1 MTLNFK
7 SWAVAWGGRGYGAGD
22 TFLRP
27 YFWNSIKMVV
37 PAVVLS
43 TFIGAMTGYVLT
55 KWRFKGDS
63 WIFLFLLFG
72 CFIPFQAILL
82 PMARTLGVLGISNSI
97 LGLVLVHTVYGIP
110 FTTLFFRNY
119 YVSIPSELIKAARI
133 DGAGFFK
140 IFFKILL
147 PISAPII
154 VVTVI
159 WQFTQIW
166 NDFLFGATFSFGKA
180 APIQVALNNMVLS
193 STSVKEYNV
202 DMASAII
209 AGIPTLIVYVLAGK
223 YFHKR
228 INFRSS
234 ERIIMKTLKIEDL
247 SKNFGSTEV
256 LKKINL
262 EIDEGNFLVL
272 LGPSGCGKSTL
283 LNIIAGL
290 ETINEGN
297 VYIDDYNVSKVEPKD
312 RNIAM
317 VFQSYA
323 LYPSMNVKENMVFGL
338 KQAKTSK
345 EKIEEQLK
353 KVSTFLQVDELLN
366 RKPSQ
371 LSGGQRQRVAIGRAL
386 VREPRIFLFDEP
398 LSNLDAKLRVEMR
411 REIKKLHQRLK
422 TTVVYVTHDQT
433 EAMSL
438 GTKIAIMNHGVIQ
451 QNDTPEIIYHKPSNT
466 FVADFIGSPSMNL
479 IKGNLI
485 QNSKKISFVAE
496 GSDNSIQIPMNDY
509 NFDKKI
515 EFNNKEVYFGIRPE
529 HIHFKKSNENDF
541 EVKLR
546 ADLSEYIGHEQI
558 VTFNYSNQE
567 ILAKFASTIK
577 IEMNKEM
584 SLYFDLSHISLFDK
598 SSKERI

>member
-1 MTLNFK
+1 
-7 SWAVAWGGRGYGAGD
+7 
-22 TFLRP
+22 
-27 YFWNSIKMVV
+27 
-37 PAVVLS
+37 
-43 TFIGAMTGYVLT
+43 
-55 KWRFKGDS
+55 
-63 WIFLFLLFG
+63 
-72 CFIPFQAILL
+72 
-82 PMARTLGVLGISNSI
+82 
-97 LGLVLVHTVYGIP
+97 
-110 FTTLFFRNY
+110 
-119 YVSIPSELIKAARI
+119 
-133 DGAGFFK
+133 
-140 IFFKILL
+140 
-147 PISAPII
+147 
-154 VVTVI
+154 
-159 WQFTQIW
+159 
-166 NDFLFGATFSFGKA
+166 
-180 APIQVALNNMVLS
+180 
-193 STSVKEYNV
+193 
-202 DMASAII
+202 
-209 AGIPTLIVYVLAGK
+209 
-223 YFHKR
+223 
-228 INFRSS
+228 
-234 ERIIMKTLKIEDL
+234 MKTLKIEEL
-247 SKNFGSTEV
+247 SKNFGTTEV

-345 EKIEEQLK
+345 EKIEEQLT
-353 KVSTFLQVDELLN
+353 KVSSFLQVDELLN

-411 REIKKLHQRLK
+411 REIKKLHQKLK

-451 QNDTPEIIYHKPSNT
+451 QNESPEIIYNKPSNT

-479 IKGNLI
+479 IKGKLNE
-485 QNSKKISFVAE
+485 SSDKISFTAE
-496 GSDNSIQIPMNDY
+496 GA
-509 NFDKKI
+509 NFDI
-515 EFNNKEVYFGIRPE
+515 PINSYDFNNTSELNNKEVYFGIRPE
-529 HIHFKKSNENDF
+529 HIYFKRSNEGDF
-541 EVKLR
+541 EVNLR

-558 VTFNYSNQE
+558 MTFDLANQE
-567 ILAKFASTIK
+567 LLAKFPSTIK
-577 IEMNKEM
+577 IELNKETK
-584 SLYFDLSHISLFDK
+584 LYFDLTQVSLFD
-598 SSKERI
+598 SITQERL

>member
-1 MTLNFK
+1 
-7 SWAVAWGGRGYGAGD
+7 
-22 TFLRP
+22 
-27 YFWNSIKMVV
+27 
-37 PAVVLS
+37 
-43 TFIGAMTGYVLT
+43 
-55 KWRFKGDS
+55 
-63 WIFLFLLFG
+63 
-72 CFIPFQAILL
+72 
-82 PMARTLGVLGISNSI
+82 
-97 LGLVLVHTVYGIP
+97 
-110 FTTLFFRNY
+110 
-119 YVSIPSELIKAARI
+119 
-133 DGAGFFK
+133 
-140 IFFKILL
+140 
-147 PISAPII
+147 
-154 VVTVI
+154 
-159 WQFTQIW
+159 
-166 NDFLFGATFSFGKA
+166 
-180 APIQVALNNMVLS
+180 
-193 STSVKEYNV
+193 
-202 DMASAII
+202 
-209 AGIPTLIVYVLAGK
+209 
-223 YFHKR
+223 
-228 INFRSS
+228 
-234 ERIIMKTLKIEDL
+234 MKTLKIEEL
-247 SKNFGSTEV
+247 SKNFGTTEV

-297 VYIDDYNVSKVEPKD
+297 VFIDDYNVSKVEPKD

-345 EKIEEQLK
+345 EKIEEQLT

-411 REIKKLHQRLK
+411 REIKKLHQKLK

-451 QNDTPEIIYHKPSNT
+451 QNDSPEIIYNKPSNT

-479 IKGNLI
+479 IKGKLNE
-485 QNSKKISFVAE
+485 NSDKISFTAE
-496 GSDNSIQIPMNDY
+496 GA
-509 NFDKKI
+509 NFDI
-515 EFNNKEVYFGIRPE
+515 PINSYDFNNTSELNNKEVYFGIRPE
-529 HIHFKKSNENDF
+529 HIYFKKSNEGDF
-541 EVKLR
+541 EVNLR

-558 VTFNYSNQE
+558 MTFDLANQE
-567 ILAKFASTIK
+567 LLAKFPSTIK
-577 IEMNKEM
+577 IELNKETK
-584 SLYFDLSHISLFDK
+584 LYFDLTQVSLFD
-598 SSKERI
+598 SITQERL